1 MNKEQESK
9 RFYWIKLKTDFY
21 SDDNGAVAFLLS
33 QPNGAN
39 YVVIY
44 QMLCLMSANQN
55 GELAYNV
62 GEIIV
67 PYDVDKIT
75 RECKYFSRDTVIT
88 ALNLYKQLG
97 LIYQSQDGML
107 VVANLE
113 TMVGSETAGAQKK
126 RLQRERNREKSLPE
140 NTSYEGDTEGDTEGD
155 IVPKRLEIRDKRLE
169 IRDKNIYNT
178 HTQSARSAREERA
191 NYSSDR
197 ESKSW
202 DRESKSNDEELRDL
216 PSSKPIDGNFGNR
229 FNEFVERWGIYI
241 DTSTWDLA
249 DFDFDKLD
257 EAFRN
262 STKFLQKYEQY
273 HFLSW
278 IVKNYARIIKGKYK
292 DIDFEEQARA
302 DRPIVDTSDPD
313 YDISGLDKIHYD

>member
-1 MNKEQESK
+1 MPKPKSLGFPYFSQDTDTFQDVKIRLLISQHGCAGYTVWEYLKQAAYRENGYYVEWNDERKELAAADLYLSVENIGLIVSYLLKRSLLVSKSFNGVTVLTSHGIQKRFQEMAKSAKRDYYNFLPEVWLLSDEETYHSVFCTHCSDNSGIKGDNSGIKGDNSGIIPQKKSKVKESK
-9 RFYWIKLKTDFY
+9 
-21 SDDNGAVAFLLS
+21 V
-33 QPNGAN
+33 
-39 YVVIY
+39 
-44 QMLCLMSANQN
+44 
-55 GELAYNV
+55 
-62 GEIIV
+62 
-67 PYDVDKIT
+67 
-75 RECKYFSRDTVIT
+75 
-88 ALNLYKQLG
+88 
-97 LIYQSQDGML
+97 
-107 VVANLE
+107 
-113 TMVGSETAGAQKK
+113 
-126 RLQRERNREKSLPE
+126 
-140 NTSYEGDTEGDTEGD
+140 
-155 IVPKRLEIRDKRLE
+155 
-169 IRDKNIYNT
+169 YNT

-197 ESKSW
+197 ESK
-202 DRESKSNDEELRDL
+202 KSDEELRDL
-216 PSSKPIDGNFGNR
+216 PSPKPIDSNFGNR
-229 FNEFVERWGIYI
+229 FNEFVERWGIYV

>member
-44 QMLCLMSANQN
+44 QMLCLMSANKN

-75 RECKYFSRDTVIT
+75 RECKYFSRDTVIM

-140 NTSYEGDTEGDTEGD
+140 NTSYEGDTEGD

-178 HTQSARSAREERA
+178 HTQSARGAREERA
-191 NYSSDR
+191 NNSSDR
-197 ESKSW
+197 ESK
-202 DRESKSNDEELRDL
+202 KSDEELKDL
-216 PSSKPIDGNFGNR
+216 PSLKPIDSNFGNR

-313 YDISGLDKIHYD
+313 YNISGLDKIHYD